1 MNKNEEDTEEN
12 QDGIGEKENLNKSQ
26 FLLFKNFKFFLKVLK
41 DYYFLCMVKRSYE
54 KKEFIHITYVDFWKS
69 WTGWG
74 IWDNKKTVL

>member
-54 KKEFIHITYVDFWKS
+54 KK
-69 WTGWG
+69 
-74 IWDNKKTVL
+74 